1 MEENFK
7 QIRLQDRQDEK
18 NLEKKCSRKVSLL
31 IICFAILFL
40 NLYSYATVA
49 LEIKVFE
56 NQLGAPFAKFL
67 WHGRMTKKHMAEL
80 FGSFEGDPIY
90 IFKSVPICSS

>member
-7 QIRLQDRQDEK
+7 QVRLQDGQDQK
-18 NLEKKCSRKVSLL
+18 NLEKKCSRKVSILTV
-31 IICFAILFL
+31 CFTILFL

-56 NQLGAPFAKFL
+56 NQLGGPCAKFL
-67 WHGRMTKKHMAEL
+67 WQDRMTKKHTAEL
-80 FGSFEGDPIY
+80 FGSFEGDPI
-90 IFKSVPICSS
+90 